1 MKTYNSKVIIKLTK
15 VYFGDVEH
23 EVKVTYIKGGWNVRV
38 YTNGLVNQEIRVF
51 DRADIGTA
59 AREMLRW
66 EDKCGNI
73 SKLAHS
79 ARERGYCK

>member
-1 MKTYNSKVIIKLTK
+1 MKTYKSKVIQPLLRI
-15 VYFGDVEH
+15 YFDNVDH
-23 EVKVTYIKGGWNVRV
+23 DVKVTYIKGGWNVRV

-51 DRADIGTA
+51 DRADIGKT

-66 EDKCGNI
+66 EDKCGNV
-73 SKLAHS
+73 SKFAHA